1 MKFKSKS
8 QPIRAWLL
16 LISLNAYV
24 LVQGLFIV
32 NFYVNKQYF
41 VSEVCIQKDEVKNC
55 CQASCV
61 IEKAIQLPQS
71 TEKEHPQIATWF
83 PVFEIPQEVKS
94 LLKGNSVA
102 IFANNFLKKE
112 SDGFANCLDRPPT
125 PIS

>member
-1 MKFKSKS
+1 MKIKLKS

-24 LVQGLFIV
+24 WVQGLFLV

-41 VSEVCIQKDEVKNC
+41 VSEVCIQKDAVKNC

-71 TEKEHPQIATWF
+71 TDKEHPQLATWF
-83 PVFEIPQEVKS
+83 PEFEIPQEEKP
-94 LLKGNSVA
+94 LFKGNSVA

-112 SDGFANCLDRPPT
+112 SDGFTNCLDRPPT

>member
-41 VSEVCIQKDEVKNC
+41 VSEVCIQKNEVKNC

-71 TEKEHPQIATWF
+71 TEKEHPQITTWF
-83 PVFEIPQEVKS
+83 PEFEIPQEVKS

-112 SDGFANCLDRPPT
+112 SDGFTNCLDRPPT

>member
-1 MKFKSKS
+1 MNSLLKS

-24 LVQGLFIV
+24 LIQGFFLV

-41 VSEVCIQKDEVKNC
+41 VSEVCIQKDQVKNC

-61 IEKAIQLPQS
+61 IEKAIQLPQA
-71 TEKEHPQIATWF
+71 TDKEHPQIATWF
-83 PVFEIPQEVKS
+83 PEFEIPQEEQS
-94 LLKGNSVA
+94 LFKGNSVA
-102 IFANNFLKKE
+102 LFANNFLKKE
-112 SDGFANCLDRPPT
+112 SDGFVNCLERPPT

>member
-1 MKFKSKS
+1 MKFRSNS

-24 LVQGLFIV
+24 FVQSLFLL

-41 VSEVCIQKDEVKNC
+41 VNEVCIQKNQENNC

-71 TEKEHPQIATWF
+71 SDQEQPQIATWF
-83 PVFEIPQEVKS
+83 PEFEIPQEEPFHF
-94 LLKGNSVA
+94 KGNMVA
-102 IFANNFLKKE
+102 IFANNFLKNE
-112 SDGFANCLDRPPT
+112 SDGFTNPIERPPT
-125 PIS
+125 LLS